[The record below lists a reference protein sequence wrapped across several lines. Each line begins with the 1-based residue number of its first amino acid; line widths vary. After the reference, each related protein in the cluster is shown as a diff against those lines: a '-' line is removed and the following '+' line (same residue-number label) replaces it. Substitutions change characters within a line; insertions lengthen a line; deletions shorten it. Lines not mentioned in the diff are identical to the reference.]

1 MGDAILKKFF
11 LIATTLVGTLNLFGD
26 DSSANIARYDESFN
40 QISEVRVGISDED
53 VDKLSN
59 PFAVI
64 QTAAIPISNNTTEP
78 ILQLN
83 AIVENKIKVNNS
95 WLKLGSLINGL
106 RVIAIKQKSVV
117 LGSDNK
123 RLELFLREKNENSI
137 ITTN

>member
-1 MGDAILKKFF
+1 MGDAILKKSF
-11 LIATTLVGTLNLFGD
+11 LTAAILVGTLNLFGD
-26 DSSANIARYDESFN
+26 SSANIAQYDESFN

-53 VDKLSN
+53 IDRLSN

-64 QTAAIPISNNTTEP
+64 QTAAIPASNSTAEP
-78 ILQLN
+78 VFQLN
-83 AIVENKIKVNNS
+83 AIVENKIKINNS

-137 ITTN
+137 ITAN